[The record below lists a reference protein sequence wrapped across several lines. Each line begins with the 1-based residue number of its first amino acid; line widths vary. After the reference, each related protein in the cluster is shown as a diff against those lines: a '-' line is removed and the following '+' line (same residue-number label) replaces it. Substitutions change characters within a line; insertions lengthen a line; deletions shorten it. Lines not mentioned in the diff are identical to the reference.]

1 MGKIAVAVEEAL
13 ARRAL
18 EGAAGGTTSRSLAAG
33 QGWSVS
39 DVLCTSGP
47 GDRPF
52 EERHARVSI
61 ALVTSGT
68 FQYRSA
74 AGRDLMTPGSL
85 MLGNAGWS
93 YQCGHEHG
101 AGDRCLVFLYDA
113 DFFETLAAD
122 AGRRRPVRPDRGA
135 PAQFTVPRLPP
146 LRELSDLV
154 ARGCAA
160 LTGSID
166 LSWEELVVRMAAR
179 AVRLSDGLATG
190 ACPDSPAATARVT
203 RVARRIER
211 DLAGD
216 LSLADLS
223 REARLSPYHF
233 LRIFRRVTGMTPHRY
248 LRRARLREVARRLV
262 TESRTILDI
271 ALDSGFGDV
280 SNFNHAFRD
289 EFGVSPRVYRHA
301 R

>member
-1 MGKIAVAVEEAL
+1 MPGRPLSRPPASSAALWKASTAARAVTANATCRADSCGRPSAIQRADVSSAPNPPPPSDSSITLYPSGASACLKNFRLRDPSLTFKEMWSYMVASPFAHPARPALYCPAEGAILGKIAVAVEEAL

-135 PAQFTVPRLPP
+135 PAQFTLPRLPP

-154 ARGCAA
+154 ARG
-160 LTGSID
+160 
-166 LSWEELVVRMAAR
+166 
-179 AVRLSDGLATG
+179 
-190 ACPDSPAATARVT
+190 
-203 RVARRIER
+203 
-211 DLAGD
+211 
-216 LSLADLS
+216 
-223 REARLSPYHF
+223 
-233 LRIFRRVTGMTPHRY
+233 
-248 LRRARLREVARRLV
+248 
-262 TESRTILDI
+262 
-271 ALDSGFGDV
+271 
-280 SNFNHAFRD
+280 
-289 EFGVSPRVYRHA
+289 
-301 R
+301 